1 LKQTRQHALSQSLVV
16 VNARP
21 TAFLRMFRQASTW
34 RPFRYPPRVDIAR
47 ELRSIKSFAKGT
59 KGETGMK
66 SSVRNRLEG
75 KVTAILRGS
84 AMSEIEIET
93 AAGLVSAV
101 ITSRSLDEVGL
112 KVGDKVSAAFKAT
125 SVFVDKL

>member
-1 LKQTRQHALSQSLVV
+1 
-16 VNARP
+16 
-21 TAFLRMFRQASTW
+21 
-34 RPFRYPPRVDIAR
+34 
-47 ELRSIKSFAKGT
+47 
-59 KGETGMK
+59 MK

-75 KVTAILRGS
+75 KVTAIVRGS

-93 AAGLVSAV
+93 VAGLVSAV

-112 KVGDKVSAAFKAT
+112 KVGDKVAAAFKAT